1 MYMDLVMLLNFLID
15 FLLMLGT
22 NRLCGYPPGYLR
34 AGLGA
39 GVGGLYGGLCLIP
52 GFQFLGKLLWR
63 VVSLGVMGY
72 LAFGCSKSAVRRCAV
87 FVLLSMAL
95 GGIALGIGNGG
106 FYALLAA
113 FAMVGVICAIGF
125 RGTVGATQYVPVEL
139 KFGSKNIRLLALQ
152 DSGNMLRDPLTGRA
166 VLVINSDA
174 AIRLTGLTLQH
185 LQDPVKAMAEAPI
198 PGLRLIPYRA
208 LGQPGGM
215 LLAVRMEG
223 VKIGSWKGSSL
234 VAFAPSGLSDE
245 GGYQALTGGI
255 I

>member
-1 MYMDLVMLLNFLID
+1 MIPEFNFW
-15 FLLMLGT
+15 G
-22 NRLCGYPPGYLR
+22 R
-34 AGLGA
+34 
-39 GVGGLYGGLCLIP
+39 
-52 GFQFLGKLLWR
+52 LLWR
-63 VVSLGVMGY
+63 LVSLCLMGY
-72 LAFGCSKSAVRRCAV
+72 LAFGCSRSAVRRCAV

-113 FAMVGVICAIGF
+113 FAMVAVICAIGF
-125 RGTVGATQYVPVEL
+125 RGTVGATQYVSVEL
-139 KFGSKNIRLLALQ
+139 KYGSKNVRLLALQ

-166 VLVINSDA
+166 VLVINCDA
-174 AIRLTGLTLQH
+174 ARQLTGLTLQQ
-185 LQDPVKAMAEAPI
+185 LQDPVKTAAEAPI

-234 VAFAPSGLSDE
+234 VAFAPSGLSNE